1 LAEGLSIT
9 NVAMLPSIE
18 TLIFSDGLMLIE

>member
-1 LAEGLSIT
+1 LAPGLSMTI
-9 NVAMLPSIE
+9 VAILPSID